1 MRKQQRL
8 ILSVGITHSSRFLV
22 EELTVLL
29 LCGAEGM
36 IDPEIIA
43 EALVKQ
49 ATANSTNLEKKSP
62 FAEYA
67 EKEGY
72 IYIGGREDDVTAVV
86 SYVVPQKN

>member
-1 MRKQQRL
+1 
-8 ILSVGITHSSRFLV
+8 
-22 EELTVLL
+22 
-29 LCGAEGM
+29 M